1 MCECINMEVGAM
13 NYYIE
18 IKKVGIRVY
27 KCTYNMMLAGLA
39 LESIA
44 LRRTLRAEVID
55 SDHNLYYVTCRYIK
69 ETNTVEIS
77 VKEL

>member
-1 MCECINMEVGAM
+1 MK
-13 NYYIE
+13 YYIE

-27 KCTYNMMLAGLA
+27 NCTYNMMLAGLA

-55 SDHNLYYVTCRYIK
+55 SDHNLYYITCRYK

>member
-1 MCECINMEVGAM
+1 MK
-13 NYYIE
+13 YYIE

-27 KCTYNMMLAGLA
+27 NCTYNMMLARLA

-44 LRRTLRAEVID
+44 LRAEVID
-55 SDHNLYYVTCRYIK
+55 SDHNLYYLTCRYK

>member
-1 MCECINMEVGAM
+1 MK
-13 NYYIE
+13 YYIE

-27 KCTYNMMLAGLA
+27 NCTYNMMLAGLA

-55 SDHNLYYVTCRYIK
+55 SAHNLYYLTCRYK
-69 ETNTVEIS
+69 EPNTVEIS